1 MTRSLTPVLT
11 AHDLPIAELTAARLD
26 GEVFGVD
33 GCFAPVDEIE
43 QPAHRVLALRSAV
56 HDRLIAEQLTAA
68 WIWGALSAPPAHHQF
83 CAALGARVSRT
94 SVPWRSVREVVID
107 PEELVLV
114 NGMHVTT
121 PLRTIVDIARFADTF
136 THRHAHAIL
145 ALQRVSGIGP
155 ADVVVEINRRR
166 NLPGKRRALA
176 RIDAVHV
183 VHGVDA
189 PHGVEH
195 PVEMSGVTHL
205 EYESTEREALA

>member
-1 MTRSLTPVLT
+1 MPRYLTSVLS

-26 GEVFGVD
+26 GELFEVD
-33 GCFAPVDEIE
+33 ACFAPVDEIE

-68 WIWGALSAPPAHHQF
+68 WIWGAMPAPPARHQF

-107 PEELVLV
+107 PVELAVV
-114 NGMHVTT
+114 NGMRVTS

-136 THRHAHAIL
+136 EHKESQAIL
-145 ALQRVSGIGP
+145 GLQRLSGIGT
-155 ADVVVEINRRR
+155 ADVIAEINRRR

-176 RIDAVHV
+176 RVDAIHV
-183 VHGVDA
+183 VYGVDA

-195 PVEMSGVTHL
+195 PIEMGGVAHF
-205 EYESTEREALA
+205 EHESAECKPFA